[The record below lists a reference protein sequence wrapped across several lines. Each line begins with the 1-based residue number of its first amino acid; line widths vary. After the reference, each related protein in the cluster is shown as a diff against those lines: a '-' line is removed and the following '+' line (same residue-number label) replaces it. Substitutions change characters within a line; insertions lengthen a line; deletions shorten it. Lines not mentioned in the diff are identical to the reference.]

1 MNARDILFR
10 TNRFNL
16 SVTKPHFINPDSFG
30 EDLAAW
36 LRSKLIE
43 KGVEVPHSGQEDWG
57 WYLKAKKGKDS
68 YLLGMNGIPDETGQD
83 KTDLGEWRII
93 VKKNRSAGQWLR
105 GRGKIDADDA
115 MLIMIED
122 ILGKEADFSEVHQE
136 ESGRLVGR
144 A

>member
-1 MNARDILFR
+1 MNARDILFC

-43 KGVEVPHSGQEDWG
+43 RGVEVPHSGQEDWG

-68 YLLGMNGIPDETGQD
+68 YLLGTEGNGIPDETGQG

-93 VKKNRSAGQWLR
+93 VKKNCSAGQWLIGK
-105 GRGKIDADDA
+105 GRIDADDP
-115 MLIMIED
+115 MLTMIEE
-122 ILGKEADFSEVHQE
+122 ILGEEADFSNVHQE
-136 ESGRLVGR
+136 E
-144 A
+144 